1 MLELGKLVQKNLAG
15 IESAHTEA
23 GRAQQE
29 IQRVAYC
36 RIVVDIDVLTLR
48 HRSDLWRARQGKAER
63 SAGAARLF
71 PPTHPVENGY
81 FNHGI
86 CGFVF

>member
-1 MLELGKLVQKNLAG
+1 MTITGSFRAPEFTRRSSSMPSTRHAHICDHAAVLELGKLVQKNLAG

-36 RIVVDIDVLTLR
+36 RIVVATSI
-48 HRSDLWRARQGKAER
+48 RSL
-63 SAGAARLF
+63 AGPA
-71 PPTHPVENGY
+71 G
-81 FNHGI
+81 
-86 CGFVF
+86 